1 MPGCEVR
8 HFLRCYIRMVAEV
21 IQIMYSWERKGVDSP
36 TPHKH
41 QKAKDMVKV
50 TENWASTLRGM
61 NVGEIVI
68 FPISSI
74 SSVNTTISRLR
85 LEMCMEGADWKRVGE
100 IDRKKGEFKV
110 KRVS

>member
-21 IQIMYSWERKGVDSP
+21 IQIMYSWERKGFDSP

-41 QKAKDMVKV
+41 QKVNDMVKV

>member
-21 IQIMYSWERKGVDSP
+21 IQIMYSWEQKGFDSP

>member
-1 MPGCEVR
+1 MKFGI
-8 HFLRCYIRMVAEV
+8 FYW
-21 IQIMYSWERKGVDSP
+21 QIVQKVKHLAALPRSHGFESRSAS
-36 TPHKH
+36 KH